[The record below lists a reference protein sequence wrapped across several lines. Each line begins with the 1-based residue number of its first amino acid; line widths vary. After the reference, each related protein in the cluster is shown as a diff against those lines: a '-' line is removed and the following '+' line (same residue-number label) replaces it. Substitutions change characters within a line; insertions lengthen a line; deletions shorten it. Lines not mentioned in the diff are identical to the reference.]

1 MKQNGMSK
9 QVEAVVEAVMEELK
23 ARSEEGSKSAGD
35 AARGAGEAIAE
46 KARDAEVGDKV
57 ERLIDFIEGSASVLA
72 QVSKR
77 LASDMAKD
85 APGAAAAVGEAA
97 GQAAEA
103 AGQAVGLAAESA
115 GEAVG
120 ELIETLGEEVIQP
133 TVRYG
138 RGLRHGLLIGA
149 AIAILYTPWPGAVVR
164 AKLKGF
170 VREATDLLDAMR
182 AGAADAGA

>member
-1 MKQNGMSK
+1 VKQNGMSK
-9 QVEAVVEAVMEELK
+9 QVEAVVDAVMEELR
-23 ARSEEGSKSAGD
+23 ARSEDGSKGAGD
-35 AARGAGEAIAE
+35 IARSAGEAIAE

-57 ERLIDFIEGSASVLA
+57 ERLIDFIEENAGILA

-77 LASDMAKD
+77 LAADVVKE
-85 APGAAAAVGEAA
+85 APGAAAAVTEAA
-97 GQAAEA
+97 AEAAEA
-103 AGQAVGLAAESA
+103 AGAAVGAAAESA

-149 AIAILYTPWPGAVVR
+149 AIAILYTPWPGKVVR
-164 AKLKGF
+164 EKLKGF
-170 VREATDLLDAMR
+170 AREATDLLDAMR
-182 AGAADAGA
+182 AGAADASA